1 MASTPHFTLSRC
13 TPNDMQEL
21 TQLYYNCF
29 SPAIRLA
36 LMGCSTPLKSGELK
50 RLTDLMTQTMSDS
63 PHDIWIG
70 IKDSQTGRF
79 IAASNWKVHLEG
91 SNAKRQAVEAP
102 PWLEGEDYKSA
113 ERLMGLL
120 HDMRQKAMPG
130 PLIHLNICFTDA
142 NYRRRGAG
150 GMMLQWGCDLA
161 DQLFIPGYIEATTD
175 GNFLYKMFG
184 FYELESID
192 SGIGEEGV
200 TMRRDARSRPI
211 EGGKAAV
218 LK

>member
-1 MASTPHFTLSRC
+1 
-13 TPNDMQEL
+13 MQEL

-36 LMGCSTPLKSGELK
+36 LMGCSTPLKPNELQ
-50 RLTDLMTQTMSDS
+50 RLTDLMIQTMSES

-102 PWLEGEDYKSA
+102 PWLEGEGYKSA
-113 ERLMGLL
+113 ERLMGVL
-120 HDMRQKAMPG
+120 HDMRQKPMSG

-175 GNFLYKMFG
+175 GNFLYNTFG

-200 TMRRDARSRPI
+200 TMRRDARSQPI
-211 EGGKAAV
+211 LGGRAAV